1 LLGSHRGDI
10 DCLYARARRRDCHRT
25 CSGVAAFYTPPRWL
39 KAGDTVRIE
48 FDGIGAIENLVIDE
62 PGESATTG

>member
-1 LLGSHRGDI
+1 MIATG
-10 DCLYARARRRDCHRT
+10 T

-39 KAGDTVRIE
+39 KAGDMVRIE

-62 PGESATTG
+62 PDETAIIG